1 MSLAVVFSRAKV
13 GVEAP
18 LVNVEVHLSN
28 GLPAFSIVGL
38 PEASVRE
45 SRDRVRSALINAG
58 FEFPDKRIT
67 VNLAPADLPKEGGRF
82 DLAIAIGILAASE
95 QVPSQHI
102 ANFEFYGEL
111 ALSGAMRRV
120 LGILPAALA
129 ANKMNRLVI
138 AAAQNQHELALLENP
153 DNKIASQLLEV
164 TAFLHG
170 QHALD
175 IPQPRT
181 EQAVQ
186 ESLDLQDV
194 VGQSFAK
201 RALEIAAAG
210 GHNLLFVGPPGT
222 GKTMLAS
229 RLPTILPPLTMSE
242 ALEVAAVHSTCG
254 MTVSIQDWRT
264 PPYRA
269 PHHSSSSVAL
279 VGGGSNPRPG
289 DISLAHRGVLFLDE
303 MTEFERKVL
312 DSLREPMESGNISI
326 SRAAGKVTF
335 PANFQLVGALNPSP
349 CGEVGEHSRSTPDQI
364 LKYLSKVSGPF
375 LDRFDLTIDV
385 PRLPQGEMSQGE
397 RGESSDVVRERV
409 NRARIIMQQRQQC
422 PNAHLSGKLLS
433 KYCGLSASDNA
444 FLESA
449 IEKLHLSMRAY
460 HRILK
465 VARTIADIAGS
476 EVVNRQHIAEALGYR
491 AMDKLLNNLR
501 H

>member
-1 MSLAVVFSRAKV
+1 MSLAVVYSRAKV
-13 GVEAP
+13 GVVAP

-45 SRDRVRSALINAG
+45 SKDRVRSALINSG
-58 FEFPDKRIT
+58 FEFPAKRIT

-95 QVPSQHI
+95 QVPIQLI
-102 ANFEFYGEL
+102 PCYEFYGEL
-111 ALSGAMRRV
+111 ALSGAMRSV
-120 LGILPAALA
+120 LGILPAALG
-129 ANKMNRLVI
+129 ANKVGRNVI
-138 AAAQNQHELALLENP
+138 VPSTNQHELALLNQS
-153 DNKIASQLLEV
+153 DNKVASQLLEV

-170 QHALD
+170 QQALK
-175 IPQPRT
+175 
-181 EQAVQ
+181 QAQSMPNIQVD
-186 ESLDLQDV
+186 EPIDLQDV
-194 VGQSFAK
+194 IGQTLAK
-201 RALEIAAAG
+201 RALEISAAG

-229 RLPTILPPLTMSE
+229 RLPTILPPLTMEE

-254 MTVSIQDWRT
+254 MPISVSGWLV
-264 PPYRA
+264 PPFRS

-303 MTEFERKVL
+303 MTEFDRKVL
-312 DSLREPMESGNISI
+312 DSLREPIESGEISI

-349 CGEVGEHSRSTPDQI
+349 CGEIGEHSRSTPDQI
-364 LKYLSKVSGPF
+364 LKYLSKLSGPF

-385 PRLPQGEMSQGE
+385 PRLPKGAIQNESCS
-397 RGESSDVVRERV
+397 ESSEQVRWRV
-409 NRARIIMQQRQQC
+409 NKARDMMKQRQAV
-422 PNAHLSGKLLS
+422 PNALLSGKALAHHCHLQP
-433 KYCGLSASDNA
+433 ADNQ
-444 FLESA
+444 FLETA
-449 IEKLHLSMRAY
+449 IEQLHLSMRAY

-465 VARTIADIAGS
+465 VARTIADLEG
-476 EVVNRQHIAEALGYR
+476 VVEIQRSHLCEALGYR
-491 AMDKLLNNLR
+491 AMDRLLKSLKG
-501 H
+501 

>member
-1 MSLAVVFSRAKV
+1 MSLSVVYSRAKV

-58 FEFPDKRIT
+58 FEFPAKRIT

-95 QVPSQHI
+95 QVPNHRI
-102 ANFEFYGEL
+102 MNYEFYGEL
-111 ALSGAMRRV
+111 ALSGALRRV
-120 LGILPAALA
+120 LGVLPAALA
-129 ANKMNRLVI
+129 ANKVNRHVI
-138 AAAQNQHELALLENP
+138 VPSQNQYELALLKESEN
-153 DNKIASQLLEV
+153 KVSSQLLEV

-170 QHALD
+170 QHMLD
-175 IPQPRT
+175 TAQSQPQT
-181 EQAVQ
+181 GIEEV
-186 ESLDLQDV
+186 LDLQDV
-194 VGQSFAK
+194 IGQQMAK

-210 GHNLLFVGPPGT
+210 AHNLLFIGPPGT

-229 RLPTILPPLTMSE
+229 RLPSILPKLTMEE
-242 ALEVAAVHSTCG
+242 ALEVAAVHSTSG
-254 MTVSIQDWRT
+254 LPISVDNWLI
-264 PPYRA
+264 PPFRA

-279 VGGGSNPRPG
+279 VGGGSSPRPG

-312 DSLREPMESGNISI
+312 DSLREPMESGAISI

-335 PANFQLVGALNPSP
+335 PACFQLVGALNPSP
-349 CGEVGEHSRSTPDQI
+349 CGEIGEHSRSTPDQI
-364 LKYLSKVSGPF
+364 IKYLSKLSGPF

-385 PRLPQGEMSQGE
+385 PRLPQGTILKETG
-397 RGESSDVVRERV
+397 GESSSAVRERV
-409 NRARIIMQQRQQC
+409 NGARLLMQQRQGC
-422 PNAHLSGKLLS
+422 PNALLFGKHI
-433 KYCGLSASDNA
+433 KNHCRMSDSDGE

-449 IEKLHLSMRAY
+449 IEQLHLSMRAY

-465 VARTIADIAGS
+465 VARTISDLEGS
-476 EVVNRQHIAEALGYR
+476 LTIERRHLSEALGYR
-491 AMDKLLNNLR
+491 AMDRLLKNLQG
-501 H
+501 